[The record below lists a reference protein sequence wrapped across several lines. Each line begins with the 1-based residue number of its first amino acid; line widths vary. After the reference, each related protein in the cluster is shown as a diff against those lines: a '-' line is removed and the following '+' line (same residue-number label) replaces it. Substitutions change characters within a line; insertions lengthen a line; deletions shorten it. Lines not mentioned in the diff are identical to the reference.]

1 MLPQDIE
8 EDAGPLV
15 AELEGEH
22 GVVAADDGSA
32 QKDLETE
39 AQKQHPPQQLL
50 LSHRILGTAVGLEMN
65 QCSSFRKKLRIFK
78 APLARSKTIAHLIFG
93 RLGMTETVAIVTSA
107 GSLSGLWLLIW
118 EKWPL
123 IIQCKSLYGR

>member
-1 MLPQDIE
+1 MLPEEIE

-22 GVVAADDGSA
+22 GVVAADVGSA

-50 LSHRILGTAVGLEMN
+50 LSHRIFGPAVGLEMILFG
-65 QCSSFRKKLRIFK
+65 SF
-78 APLARSKTIAHLIFG
+78 LAKHVNFQ
-93 RLGMTETVAIVTSA
+93 VTSRFHEF
-107 GSLSGLWLLIW
+107 SVW
-118 EKWPL
+118 
-123 IIQCKSLYGR
+123 

>member
-50 LSHRILGTAVGLEMN
+50 LSHRILGPAVGLEMILFG
-65 QCSSFRKKLRIFK
+65 SF
-78 APLARSKTIAHLIFG
+78 SKNL
-93 RLGMTETVAIVTSA
+93 
-107 GSLSGLWLLIW
+107 GSLRHPWL
-118 EKWPL
+118 EVKP
-123 IIQCKSLYGR
+123 QHT